1 MNRFNENAQEL
12 EETMSNITD
21 GIDGINTAVDESAR
35 GVADA
40 SENTTTLVNALALIK
55 TEADG
60 NQHIAELLSDEVKKF
75 KQI

>member
-1 MNRFNENAQEL
+1 MVPYDVRLRDVFPVAFVSEKAAESDLGRCNQDWL
-12 EETMSNITD
+12 S
-21 GIDGINTAVDESAR
+21 GIAV
-35 GVADA
+35 G
-40 SENTTTLVNALALIK
+40 LALIK